1 MKRVPTYRRL
11 WLIAMPALLLLV
23 ACNNDTGTSEAL
35 SHLSRSETYAE
46 QGQYRSAVLELHNA
60 IQAEPAA
67 IDLRV
72 RLAQLY
78 INMGNPK
85 AAENLLTP
93 LLAEHPSPVA
103 LTLAR
108 AYSAQGK
115 HVSAGKTLANL
126 NPESTHDQAEMALIQ
141 AESLRQSGRTD
152 DALKRFS
159 SLAENQPGNPAATRG
174 LIESLL
180 DQGKATSAIRVAEAW
195 TNEHGPDPD
204 ILYLKGLA
212 YYRLNTLEPAAAA
225 LTEAVA
231 AVPSS
236 DVFLPVRRNIVSLLA
251 RTLTEQ
257 GKITEA
263 QIYHRILAENTNS
276 EAQEQA
282 QAAIA
287 AIKEDRLDDA
297 KHILEDVLTL
307 NPENQAIA
315 LLLGAVAYEQGNL
328 SESAT
333 LFRNNVDPETSP
345 PTFIRAAAI
354 AQIDM
359 GQREEALEILSRAV
373 EARPDDPELLGIHGI
388 IALSFPE
395 HEQAGR
401 ESLAKAIQGD
411 PDNIGLR
418 LILARHL
425 IAQGIPDEALNQ
437 LRGAYTTDPAHW
449 VSTGLYLSL
458 LIEGQHE
465 EEVAEIRESLR
476 NGYPATP
483 ESRLLIAIADAGLGH
498 TEKAIAQLKA
508 LSNDYPDSPQPNLV
522 LSKLYRESGNQALAI
537 DALVRSAISSPE
549 SPVPLRQ
556 ASQLYA
562 EENDVDDTIRWLES
576 VGKEHPVIAAN
587 AQALAALWELGQGR
601 LAAARARLSSDRS
614 MSSALREVH
623 AELLIAEAE
632 QAMDAGA
639 FQVARE
645 KTAEAIAMQ
654 PNNLR
659 FALAQSNIPL
669 REGHP
674 EVALSILLE
683 LEKTFG
689 AETRILSKKA
699 TVLLLQGETES
710 AIELYELILQRAP
723 DHLSALNNLAWLL
736 KETAPRRALELATRA
751 SRLAPEN
758 PAILDTYGW
767 ILYLVG
773 EAEEA
778 RKVTEKAYA
787 LAPENE
793 EIAKHLKTI
802 KQSL

>member
-1 MKRVPTYRRL
+1 MKRVPTNRRL
-11 WLIAMPALLLLV
+11 WLIAIPAIMMLI

-35 SHLSRSETYAE
+35 SHSSRSETYAE

-60 IQAEPAA
+60 IQAEPAT
-67 IDLRV
+67 IELRV
-72 RLAQLY
+72 RLAALY
-78 INMGNPK
+78 IKMGNPK
-85 AAENLLTP
+85 AAENILAP
-93 LLAEHPSPVA
+93 LLEEHPSSVG

-108 AYSAQGK
+108 AYTEQGK
-115 HVSAGKTLANL
+115 HVSAGKTLAKL
-126 NPESTHDQAEMALIQ
+126 NPESADDQAQMALIQ

-152 DALKRFS
+152 DALNRFTT
-159 SLAENQPGNPAATRG
+159 LAENNPNSPGPTRG
-174 LIESLL
+174 QIASLL
-180 DQGKATSAIRVAEAW
+180 DLGNATRAIEVAEAW
-195 TNEHGPDPD
+195 TSKNGPNSD

-236 DVFLPVRRNIVSLLA
+236 DVFLPIRRSIVSLLA

-263 QIYHRILAENTNS
+263 QIYQRILAENTNS

-287 AIKEDRLDDA
+287 AITEDRLDDA
-297 KHILEDVLTL
+297 KHILEDILTL
-307 NPENQAIA
+307 NPDNQAVA

-328 SESAT
+328 NESAT
-333 LFRNNVDPETSP
+333 LLRNNVDPETAP
-345 PTFIRAAAI
+345 PTLIRAAAI
-354 AQIDM
+354 AQIDT

-373 EARPDDPELLGIHGI
+373 EARPEDPELLGIHGI
-388 IALSFPE
+388 IALSFQE
-395 HEQAGR
+395 HEQAGQ
-401 ESLAKAIQGD
+401 ESLSKAILSN

-418 LILARHL
+418 LVLARHL
-425 IAQGIPDEALNQ
+425 IARGTPDEALAQ
-437 LRGAYTTDPAHW
+437 LRSAYTINPAHW

-458 LIEGQHE
+458 LIAGEHV
-465 EEVAEIRESLR
+465 EEVSEIRKSLQ
-476 NGYPATP
+476 NSYPATP
-483 ESRLLIAIADAGLGH
+483 ESRLLIAIADAGLGQ
-498 TEKAIAQLKA
+498 TKKAITQLKT

-522 LSKLYRESGNQALAI
+522 LSRLYRESGSRALAI
-537 DALVRSAISSPE
+537 DALVQAAISSPD
-549 SPVPLRQ
+549 SLAPLRQ

-562 EENDVDDTIRWLES
+562 EDHDVDGTISWLES
-576 VGKEHPVIAAN
+576 VGKEHPGIAAS

-601 LAAARARLSSDRS
+601 LTAVRARLSSDGS
-614 MSSALREVH
+614 MSSALQKVH

-632 QAMDAGA
+632 KAMDAGA

-645 KTAEAIAMQ
+645 KTAEAMAMQ

-674 EVALSILLE
+674 EVALSILVE

-689 AETRILSKKA
+689 TETRILSKKA
-699 TVLLLQGETES
+699 TVLLLQGETGS
-710 AIELYELILQRAP
+710 AIELYELILKRSP

-736 KETAPRRALELATRA
+736 KENAPGRALELATRA
-751 SRLAPEN
+751 SRLAPQN

-767 ILYLVG
+767 ILFLVG
-773 EAEEA
+773 DAEEA

-793 EIAKHLKTI
+793 EIAKHLNTI